1 VQDQPIK
8 RYKALAH
15 IIVGGRCLHE
25 PDDVFDMAAQQ
36 GDALVRAGK
45 AIPHP
50 PRRYN
55 RRDMRAEE

>member
-1 VQDQPIK
+1 
-8 RYKALAH
+8 
-15 IIVGGRCLHE
+15 
-25 PDDVFDMAAQQ
+25 MAAQQ

-55 RRDMRAEE
+55 RRDMKAEE